1 MILKTELGNFST
13 YKDLYLEM
21 RHTGT
26 IVVTCTVEYWLVDIL
41 TSKLTI
47 EAVEILKNHEN
58 GTDPLP
64 MELVKKIA
72 SM

>member
-21 RHTGT
+21 KHTGT
-26 IVVTCTVEYWLVDIL
+26 SVVTCTVEYWLVDIIN
-41 TSKLTI
+41 SKLTI

-64 MELVKKIA
+64 TELVKKIA

>member
-21 RHTGT
+21 KHTGT
-26 IVVTCTVEYWLVDIL
+26 SVVTCTVEYWFVDIL

>member
-21 RHTGT
+21 KHTGT
-26 IVVTCTVEYWLVDIL
+26 SVVTCAVEYWLVDIL

>member
-21 RHTGT
+21 KHTGT
-26 IVVTCTVEYWLVDIL
+26 NVVTCTVEYWLVDIL

>member
-21 RHTGT
+21 KHTGT

>member
-26 IVVTCTVEYWLVDIL
+26 IVVTCTVEYWLTNIL

>member
-21 RHTGT
+21 KYTGT
-26 IVVTCTVEYWLVDIL
+26 SVVTCTVEYWLADIL

>member
-26 IVVTCTVEYWLVDIL
+26 IVVTCTVEYWLTNIL

-64 MELVKKIA
+64 LELVKKIA

>member
-26 IVVTCTVEYWLVDIL
+26 
-41 TSKLTI
+41 
-47 EAVEILKNHEN
+47 
-58 GTDPLP
+58 P

>member
-21 RHTGT
+21 KHTGT
-26 IVVTCTVEYWLVDIL
+26 SAVTCTVEYWFVDIIN
-41 TSKLTI
+41 SKLTI

>member
-1 MILKTELGNFST
+1 MILKTELGSFST

-21 RHTGT
+21 ERTGT
-26 IVVTCTVEYWLVDIL
+26 RVVTCTVEYWLVDIL

>member
-21 RHTGT
+21 KHAGT
-26 IVVTCTVEYWLVDIL
+26 SAVTCTVEYWFVDIIN
-41 TSKLTI
+41 SKLTI

>member
-26 IVVTCTVEYWLVDIL
+26 RAVTCTVEYWLVDIL

>member
-21 RHTGT
+21 KHTET
-26 IVVTCTVEYWLVDIL
+26 SVVTCTVEYWLVDIL

-58 GTDPLP
+58 GTDLLP

>member
-21 RHTGT
+21 EHTGT
-26 IVVTCTVEYWLVDIL
+26 SVVTCTVEYWLTNIL

>member
-21 RHTGT
+21 KHTGT
-26 IVVTCTVEYWLVDIL
+26 SVVTCTVEYWFVDIIN
-41 TSKLTI
+41 SKLTI

>member
-21 RHTGT
+21 KHTGT
-26 IVVTCTVEYWLVDIL
+26 SVVTCTVEYWFTDIL

-64 MELVKKIA
+64 MELIKKIA

>member
-21 RHTGT
+21 KHTGT
-26 IVVTCTVEYWLVDIL
+26 SAVTCTVEYWFVDIIN
-41 TSKLTI
+41 SKLTL

>member
-21 RHTGT
+21 KHTGT
-26 IVVTCTVEYWLVDIL
+26 SVVTCTVEYWFTDIL

-64 MELVKKIA
+64 MELIKKIA
-72 SM
+72 RM

>member
-21 RHTGT
+21 KHTGT
-26 IVVTCTVEYWLVDIL
+26 SVVTCTVEYWLVDIL

-72 SM
+72 SI

>member
-21 RHTGT
+21 KHTGT
-26 IVVTCTVEYWLVDIL
+26 SVVTCTVEYWFTDIL

>member
-26 IVVTCTVEYWLVDIL
+26 SVVTCTVEYWFVDIL